1 MQEFVTHSDT
11 LSELGSTQANESLNN
26 TVASKAPKAVF
37 FSGSESNDFRVA
49 AAVAQKNLGH
59 KYVLKVI
66 LVMLEIGKWNVIYY
80 LLLGLVRFFP
90 VRFVLDVLQQTLID
104 WDK

>member
-1 MQEFVTHSDT
+1 MHSDT

-49 AAVAQKNLGH
+49 AAGAQTILGH
-59 KYVLKVI
+59 QYVPKVI
-66 LVMLEIGKWNVIYY
+66 LVRNKIERSKS
-80 LLLGLVRFFP
+80 
-90 VRFVLDVLQQTLID
+90 VLCSAFYVGFIHVASRR
-104 WDK
+104 KIVK